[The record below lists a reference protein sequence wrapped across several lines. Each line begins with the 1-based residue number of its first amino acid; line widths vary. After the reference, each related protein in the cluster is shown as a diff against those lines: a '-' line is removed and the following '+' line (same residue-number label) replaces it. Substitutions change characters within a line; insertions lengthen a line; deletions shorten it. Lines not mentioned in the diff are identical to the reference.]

1 MRLRQATGGRV
12 GLDSWAFQVPAAGLW
27 AAEAWAEAA
36 SGAGEW
42 ATDRKE
48 AREGERVPA
57 IARMPST
64 CVTMPGTCGQH
75 LMRSLPTRTL
85 RLGSHC
91 EADSREATQ
100 CSLVSLWLFP
110 RAGIGW
116 TASLRPGPKSRPVTI
131 PEEKSDEPQQLKEA
145 RLHVGRVPEE
155 WRIPAEGGAGVS
167 LEGGDALSPG
177 NQAGTV

>member
-1 MRLRQATGGRV
+1 MGVHGRESAPALAVRAAGQLGAGRAEEPSTGPRREGQEPATIHRGKPGCESGAGGVRLRQATGGRV
-12 GLDSWAFQVPAAGLW
+12 GLDSWAFRVPAAGLW

-64 CVTMPGTCGQH
+64 CVTMRGTCGQH

-91 EADSREATQ
+91 EADSREAT
-100 CSLVSLWLFP
+100 SFL
-110 RAGIGW
+110 
-116 TASLRPGPKSRPVTI
+116 
-131 PEEKSDEPQQLKEA
+131 
-145 RLHVGRVPEE
+145 
-155 WRIPAEGGAGVS
+155 
-167 LEGGDALSPG
+167 
-177 NQAGTV
+177 